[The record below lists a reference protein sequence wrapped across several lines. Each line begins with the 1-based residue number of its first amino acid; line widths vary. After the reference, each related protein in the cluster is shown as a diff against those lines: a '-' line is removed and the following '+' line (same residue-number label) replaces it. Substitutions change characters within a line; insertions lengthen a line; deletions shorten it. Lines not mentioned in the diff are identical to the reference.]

1 MIENRKS
8 KISAMKAP
16 LLTDIPR
23 TVCGPWSVVRGL
35 FRLHPKLL
43 KHKLRNINLG

>member
-8 KISAMKAP
+8 KIENQRDEG
-16 LLTDIPR
+16 T
-23 TVCGPWSVVRGL
+23 TVNRYTEDRLWPVDRGL